1 MTLKNQ
7 NDSTVDDDMFKKTS
21 HIAYI
26 LRNPKLR
33 ALYDSI
39 LLDDY
44 HHQQVYWK
52 GFYYYYTRHK
62 LACMI
67 IIALLSLTM
76 LEYLKAWASYWT
88 ERAMMEQFIENAKIM
103 AQRISD
109 KHLSA
114 KTHKSY
120 MDFGT
125 RTIQCEITKDR
136 EIVMMDSKG
145 HRVPLD
151 IDKIIEKPGLYS
163 ISIIRALSYTVQSL
177 QNIKKRI

>member
-52 GFYYYYTRHK
+52 GFYYY
-62 LACMI
+62 
-67 IIALLSLTM
+67 
-76 LEYLKAWASYWT
+76 
-88 ERAMMEQFIENAKIM
+88 
-103 AQRISD
+103 
-109 KHLSA
+109 
-114 KTHKSY
+114 
-120 MDFGT
+120 
-125 RTIQCEITKDR
+125 
-136 EIVMMDSKG
+136 
-145 HRVPLD
+145 
-151 IDKIIEKPGLYS
+151 
-163 ISIIRALSYTVQSL
+163 
-177 QNIKKRI
+177 